1 MKIFIIFAFTF
12 LCSVCS
18 FGQKYAGGSN
28 FPYHNP
34 TPGEITIMAISPLPD
49 GMEPDLQAFQNVV
62 DCGFNLVSSLGSV
75 EYFKKVFSILGDLK
89 LKYLISNPQ
98 FVNKDIRES
107 YITEFNGDPHLGGWK
122 LVDEPF
128 FNTWQELSQQYK
140 MFNREDNSYLVY
152 INLIGKVYNKYPEAK
167 NMSEYLGVYQR
178 LFTPSLFSYDFYPV
192 ITRNGKITIE
202 YDQFY
207 SDLEDFSSVSKKYDR
222 PFWAYCECMS
232 YTTDT
237 YSRPTPTEEYFK
249 FEAYNALAYG
259 AQGIVYWSYGLRKP
273 AGGETYQS
281 ALVDL
286 KGKKSK
292 AWFGARSVNYEIK
305 RFNDVFYQCDVKEVR
320 HTGDKIYTGTKKLSG
335 SFGPFSRIK
344 SGSAGLVVSRIE
356 NNGEKY
362 IVVVN
367 RDVFNK
373 QKITLLLSSNRN
385 VMNLTSSGQTKYSGG
400 NEINLTLG
408 KADWV
413 IFKEI

>member
-1 MKIFIIFAFTF
+1 MKGFIFFVLAFLSSF
-12 LCSVCS
+12 SS
-18 FGQKYAGGSN
+18 FGQKYTKGSN

-34 TPGEITIMAISPLPD
+34 TPGEITIMALSPLPD
-49 GMEPDLQAFQNVV
+49 GMEPNLMAFQNVV

-75 EYFKKVFSILGDLK
+75 EYFKNVFSILGDLK
-89 LKYLISNPQ
+89 LKYLIYNPQ
-98 FVNKDIRES
+98 FVNKEIRQS
-107 YITEFNGDPHLGGWK
+107 YISEFQGNPHLGGWK
-122 LVDEPF
+122 LKDEPF
-128 FNTWQELSQQYK
+128 FNTWPELSQEYK
-140 MFNREDNSYLVY
+140 SFSQQDQDYLIY
-152 INLIGKVYNKYPEAK
+152 INLIGKLYNKYPEAQ
-167 NMSEYLGVYQR
+167 NMSEYLGVYQQ
-178 LFTPSLFSYDFYPV
+178 LFTPSLYSYDFYPV
-192 ITRNGKITIE
+192 ISRNGKVTIE

-207 SDLEDFSSVSKKYDR
+207 SDLEDIYSISKKYDR
-222 PFWAYCECMS
+222 PFWTYCECMA

-281 ALVDL
+281 ALIDFR
-286 KGKKSK
+286 GKKTK
-292 AWFGARSVNYEIK
+292 AWFDARKVNFEIK
-305 RFNDVFYQCDVKEVR
+305 RFNNIFYQCNVKEVR

-356 NNGEKY
+356 NNGERY
-362 IVVVN
+362 IVIVN

-373 QKITLLLSSNRN
+373 QKITLALLANKK
-385 VMNLTSSGQTKYSGG
+385 VVNLTSSAQTIYAGG
-400 NEINLTLG
+400 REINLVLG